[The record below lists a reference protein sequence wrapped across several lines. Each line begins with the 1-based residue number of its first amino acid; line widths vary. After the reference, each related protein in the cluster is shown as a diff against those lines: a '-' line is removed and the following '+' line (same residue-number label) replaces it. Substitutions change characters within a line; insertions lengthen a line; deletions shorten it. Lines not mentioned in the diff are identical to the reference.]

1 LNKFSKNHLLFRAK
15 FSKNHLLFRAKID
28 DFANNFLVA
37 QPSCWDLARRSF
49 RSENHKFGLCSYV
62 QPTGRMRGSVE
73 CFVRPSCGF
82 GCSRTILQLTTC
94 PFLIILNLTFLIQV
108 FFSAI
113 LLRLLPLQ
121 L

>member
-1 LNKFSKNHLLFRAK
+1 LLF
-15 FSKNHLLFRAKID
+15 HAKID
-28 DFANNFLVA
+28 DFANKFLVA

-49 RSENHKFGLCSYV
+49 RSENHKFGLYSYV
-62 QPTGRMRGSVE
+62 QPTGRMRGPVE

-82 GCSRTILQLTTC
+82 GCSKSILQLTIC

-108 FFSAI
+108 FLGPT
-113 LLRLLPLQ
+113 LLRLFPLQ